1 MYEKKIS
8 RAEPGLITLLFDDS
22 GSEADNLPGTTDP
35 KYQWVDR
42 LGGVT
47 IHDLLA
53 RCNEL
58 HGEDMSIKIRY
69 YLYAVIYGSDSE
81 VWGDGLMDIQTAIEK
96 FTSSGNSF
104 GLGGK
109 KGGTHT
115 KAGFQEV
122 YDALVK
128 LVQDERF
135 KNSFPPLVFHLSD
148 GMAHTDASPIAEKIK
163 QLSTS
168 DGNVLVANA
177 FIGTETDLQYNG
189 PEDFPGY
196 VDLSDV
202 GSNEDNIRMFNMSSV
217 APEAIRQN
225 LVDDG
230 IFPNFR
236 EGARLFF
243 DVRTKEMMKHCIQV
257 VGSQGSRADR
267 SVK

>member
-8 RAEPGLITLLFDDS
+8 QAEPGLVLPIMDDS
-22 GSEADNLPGTTDP
+22 GSMDDNLPGTTDP
-35 KYQWVDR
+35 KCQWVER
-42 LGGVT
+42 LTGVT
-47 IHDLLA
+47 FHDLLA

-58 HGEDMSIKIRY
+58 HGEDMTIKIRY
-69 YLYAVIYGSDSE
+69 YLYTVIYGSDTE
-81 VWGDGLMDIQTAIEK
+81 VWGGGIMNIQEAIEK
-96 FTSSGNSF
+96 YTSSGNSF

-109 KGGTHT
+109 KGGTQT
-115 KAGFQEV
+115 EAAFQEA
-122 YDALVK
+122 YNALVQ

-135 KNSFPPLVFHLSD
+135 KNSFPPLVLHLSD
-148 GMAHTDASPIAEKIK
+148 AMAHTDASPIAEKIK

-177 FIGTETDLQYNG
+177 FIGTQTDLKYNG

-196 VDLSDV
+196 VDVSDV

-217 APEAIRQN
+217 TPDAIRQN
-225 LVDDG
+225 LISDG

-243 DVRTKEMMKHCIQV
+243 DVRTKEMLKHVIQL